1 MLHGGDDTMY
11 WIALLALTEQKL
23 ANADAFYIT
32 KDQLWILVFF
42 LLPPSEL
49 WMCVKVVGYN
59 SRLGI

>member
-23 ANADAFYIT
+23 ANADAFYIA

-42 LLPPSEL
+42 FFPHPSCR
-49 WMCVKVVGYN
+49 CV
-59 SRLGI
+59 